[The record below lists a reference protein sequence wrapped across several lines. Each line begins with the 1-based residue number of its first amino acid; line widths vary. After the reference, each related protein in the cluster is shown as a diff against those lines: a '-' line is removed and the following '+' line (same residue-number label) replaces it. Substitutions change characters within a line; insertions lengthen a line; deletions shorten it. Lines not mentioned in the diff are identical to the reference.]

1 MKAIINYIIYLPHPL
16 DDRVKGMENL
26 HRNLDEGICNT
37 VEFMIFT
44 VERKLIIGSN
54 FYCLL
59 VGVITNVR
67 FT

>member
-1 MKAIINYIIYLPHPL
+1 MKTIIIYIIYLPHPL

-26 HRNLDEGICNT
+26 YRNLDEGICNT

-59 VGVITNVR
+59 VSVITNVR